1 MYDSLRKSLPKNSRP
16 TIVDV
21 LLVFNLREKFSPG
34 PGFEP
39 ESLALR
45 AGALPTALN
54 PGPGENVSLKLTT
67 WDLPDFFSENKIFLI
82 YYTSFQLSLL

>member
-1 MYDSLRKSLPKNSRP
+1 
-16 TIVDV
+16 
-21 LLVFNLREKFSPG
+21 
-34 PGFEP
+34 
-39 ESLALR
+39 
-45 AGALPTALN
+45 LN